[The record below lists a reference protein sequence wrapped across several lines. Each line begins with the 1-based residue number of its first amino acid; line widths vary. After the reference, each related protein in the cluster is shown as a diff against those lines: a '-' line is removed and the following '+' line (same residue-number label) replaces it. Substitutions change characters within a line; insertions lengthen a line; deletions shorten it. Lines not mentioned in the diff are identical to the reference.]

1 MSSPPPS
8 PTSFVT
14 YHLRPRPRP
23 QSGRS
28 TFDYRHRNRN
38 TKQAVSH
45 QAASQPSTSSSGS
58 STTSS
63 SSSNN
68 NNNTTTA
75 TTTTIT
81 DRHSPLL
88 RFTQVDI
95 FLQLSHTSLR
105 CFRCFGAKIEEQLEQ
120 VVGLEAAQLRIY
132 LRPRTW
138 LICYFGV
145 FFALIS
151 TCIHN
156 MSTYSFIY
164 SFIYSSIHSFT
175 YSFQHVHHT
184 CPCNV
189 EYKSKFYF
197 CEETCKKTIVAEH

>member
-45 QAASQPSTSSSGS
+45 QAASQPSTSSSSS
-58 STTSS
+58 STSSS

-105 CFRCFGAKIEEQLEQ
+105 CFRCFGAKIEEQLESKLLGSRLLSC
-120 VVGLEAAQLRIY
+120 VFICDHVLGLFVTL
-132 LRPRTW
+132 
-138 LICYFGV
+138 V
-145 FFALIS
+145 F
-151 TCIHN
+151 
-156 MSTYSFIY
+156 
-164 SFIYSSIHSFT
+164 SSRS
-175 YSFQHVHHT
+175 SRHV
-184 CPCNV
+184 
-189 EYKSKFYF
+189 Y
-197 CEETCKKTIVAEH
+197 II